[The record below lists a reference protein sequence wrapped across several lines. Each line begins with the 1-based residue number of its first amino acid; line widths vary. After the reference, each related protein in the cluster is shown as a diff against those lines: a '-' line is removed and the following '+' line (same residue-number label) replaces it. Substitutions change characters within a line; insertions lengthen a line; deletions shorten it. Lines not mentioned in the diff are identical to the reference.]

1 MNVTTPPVKARSYH
15 PKIDPP
21 VRGRIGVLIVNL
33 GTPEGTDYWSMRR
46 YLEEFLSDRRVI
58 ETPRLV
64 WAPILQVIL
73 LKRPSARGRDYASIW
88 NREKNE
94 GPLKTITRSQSEKLA
109 AALRDLTP
117 EVDWAM
123 RYGKPPI
130 AERLSAFQA
139 KGCDRILVVP
149 LYPQYCAATVATVAD
164 KVFDVLKGMRFQPAL
179 RIAPPWYD
187 DPVYIDALA
196 RSVSASLAKLD
207 FEPEIVLTSYHG
219 IPQDYSDKGDPYYRQ
234 CAETTR
240 LVRQALG
247 WPEDRLKLTFQSRF
261 GRAEWLKP
269 YTIETL
275 RQLALSGVKRLAVVT
290 PGFAADCLETL
301 EEIAVENAQAFRAAG
316 GKDFAALPCL
326 NDSEDGMAVI
336 EAVARREL
344 RGWAG

>member
-1 MNVTTPPVKARSYH
+1 MGDVASRQAAPGQERSLT
-15 PKIDPP
+15 
-21 VRGRIGVLIVNL
+21 RGRRIGVLIVNL

-46 YLEEFLSDRRVI
+46 YLAEFLSDRRVI

-64 WAPILQVIL
+64 WAPILQIIL
-73 LKRPSARGRDYASIW
+73 LGRPSKRGRDYASIW
-88 NREKNE
+88 NKDKNE

-109 AALRDLTP
+109 AGLRDLAP
-117 EVDWAM
+117 EVEVDWAM

-130 AERLSAFQA
+130 AERLTALRA

-179 RIAPPWYD
+179 RIAPPWFG
-187 DPVYIDALA
+187 DPVYVDALA
-196 RSVSASLAKLD
+196 RSIRAGLANLD
-207 FEPEIVLTSYHG
+207 FEPEIVLASYHG
-219 IPQDYSDKGDPYYRQ
+219 IPQAYSDRGDPYYSQ

-240 LVRQALG
+240 LLREALG
-247 WPEDRLKLTFQSRF
+247 WPENRLKLTFQSRF

-269 YTIETL
+269 YTIETV
-275 RQLALSGVKRLAVVT
+275 RELASSGVRRLAVVT
-290 PGFAADCLETL
+290 PCFAADCLETL
-301 EEIAVENAQAFRAAG
+301 EEIAVENVLAFRAAG

-326 NDSEDGMAVI
+326 NDSEEGMAVL

-344 RGWAG
+344 MGWAG